1 VVSSVQVNLS
11 DVLRLSRS
19 INATVMGSKDAE
31 GAKEAAEGEANDH
44 SEEEEEEPT
53 EHSAAVEM

>member
-1 VVSSVQVNLS
+1 MASSILNLS
-11 DVLRLSRS
+11 DALRLSRS

-31 GAKEAAEGEANDH
+31 GAKEAAEGETNDH
-44 SEEEEEEPT
+44 EEEEEPT